1 MPKEG
6 YMNYGAIIKQVQS
19 WLKRPRFAQTT
30 NVHLKALQSPN

>member
-19 WLKRPRFAQTT
+19 WLKRPRFAPTT